1 MIINTRPKTWLL
13 AIAAAALTVQVSTA
27 VADLSMNFLPVPVNG
42 RLNNVVNIDCSTP
55 TAGGCLRGNLLSDPD
70 KTPFYQE
77 LVVDKGLSYYHV
89 LIGSPGGEMAQE
101 YYIAVATLANGGVSC
116 CWSNGAPF
124 SASSGNFNGG
134 PDQAPAFKGWADPLG
149 TTTAS
154 GASASGNGTGNP
166 ERVIFRQVIQD
177 REINQETSKLSF
189 LNKPKITQSLTNADI
204 QALFGFDMSNSTYRD
219 MNTIGI
225 MTNRIALFEGGM
237 PSFDFDVTSNRQ
249 FSKLTGGRFTFTPG
263 LGQGESFGTFQY
275 LEGAGFDPYTTNW
288 FPYSNPTNIP
298 NQ

>member
-1 MIINTRPKTWLL
+1 
-13 AIAAAALTVQVSTA
+13 
-27 VADLSMNFLPVPVNG
+27 MNFLPLPIG
-42 RLNNVVNIDCSTP
+42 QRIPNVVNIDCSTP
-55 TAGGCLRGNLLSDPD
+55 TAGGCVRGSSFSDPD

-77 LVVDKGLSYYHV
+77 LVNDQGLSYYHV
-89 LIGSPGGEMAQE
+89 LIGAPGDEMSQE
-101 YYIAVATLANGGVSC
+101 YYIAVATLPNGGISC

-124 SASSGNFNGG
+124 SSSSGNFNGG

-149 TTTAS
+149 TTTTAS

-219 MNTIGI
+219 MNTAGI
-225 MTNRIALFEGGM
+225 MTNRIALFDAGHTA
-237 PSFDFDVTSNRQ
+237 FDFDVASSSQRST
-249 FSKLTGGRFTFTPG
+249 LTGGRFTFTPG

-275 LEGAGFDPYTTNW
+275 FEGAGFDPYLTNW
-288 FPYSNPTNIP
+288 FPYSNTTNIP